1 MNIYIDFDDCLCE
14 TARYFV
20 NLVKN
25 MYGKTVPYED
35 IRFFELQKSFDL
47 TEPQYEEMMIEA
59 HKPEALLSFKET
71 VGAVDTVNGWLDKG
85 YNVSIITGRPSI
97 AYEASRE
104 WLDVHGLNRVKLYC
118 LNKYGRDSFIKGSE
132 FNLELE
138 DYYKMSFDYAIED
151 SPAAFKFFEHMKDI
165 KVMVIDRPWNK
176 RCELPNNNYK
186 RCYDWNTIREIVEKP
201 DSKPF

>member
-1 MNIYIDFDDCLCE
+1 MQYSMNIYIDFDDCLCE

-20 NLVKN
+20 KLVKN
-25 MYGKTVPYED
+25 MFGKDIPYED
-35 IRFFELQKSFDL
+35 IRFFELQKTFEL
-47 TEPQYEEMMIEA
+47 TDSQYEAMMIEA
-59 HKPEALLSFKET
+59 HKPEALLSFEET

-104 WLDVHGLNRVKLYC
+104 WLDEHGLKRVKLYC
-118 LNKYGRDSFIKGSE
+118 LNKYGRDSFIKNSE
-132 FNLELE
+132 FTLELE

-176 RCELPNNNYK
+176 ECEFPNNNYK
-186 RCYDWNTIREIVEKP
+186 RCYNWETISNTIVKQ
-201 DSKPF
+201 F

>member
-47 TEPQYEEMMIEA
+47 TEAQYEDMMIEA

-104 WLDVHGLNRVKLYC
+104 WLDVHGLKRVKLYC

-176 RCELPNNNYK
+176 GCEFPNNNYK
-186 RCYDWNTIREIVEKP
+186 RCYDWNTIREII
-201 DSKPF
+201 DSKTL